1 MNTIN
6 APKLKKGSFVTVNV
20 PVLKYST
27 IPNAGHMPADTVYQ
41 VVKTSRVTPDKIR
54 IYHRNMCGSVIV
66 NRNDCTLVN
75 LPVASVKVGDI
86 YVSTG
91 GYEQT
96 NVAFYKVLSATKASL
111 TVATL
116 GSNRNYTGPMC
127 GEATPVIDYVG
138 VPKKVRVK
146 HTSDGTPYF
155 NAIWGAAFPWN
166 GSPEFFSEWH

>member
-6 APKLKKGSFVTVNV
+6 APKIKKGSFVTVNV

-86 YVSTG
+86 FAADW

-96 NVAFYKVLSATKASL
+96 QTSWFKVVEVKAASAVLVRLSETRK
-111 TVATL
+111 
-116 GSNRNYTGPMC
+116 YDGPMC
-127 GEATPVIDYVG
+127 GKAKIGRAHV
-138 VPKKVRVK
+138 
-146 HTSDGTPYF
+146 
-155 NAIWGAAFPWN
+155 
-166 GSPEFFSEWH
+166 